1 MNVSLVTIPGDFP
14 YTLGGSAPSPTRR
27 FNRFIGLASSVL
39 ALGMVSPVQAV
50 IINTNNAAAISA
62 FQAGATIETFDSGLT
77 GLVIASYAPVNVP
90 AGSQFSSRNIND
102 PNVPFF
108 HSGGGSFINPPANLG
123 TPVGVF
129 NPDGAIGGQV
139 SSQTN
144 VIGPLEINTT
154 TAFGTGAFMEVRFVT
169 PISKFGFQLTHGS
182 VNVFIGDTN
191 NLTPISGDTSVSG
204 TIGNFI
210 GVDRGTADIGRI
222 SIFSTSSTDTFT
234 IDDLTF
240 LLGAAQPSATPEGAS
255 ALNLVFAGVFLWFAK
270 RRLATKSIP

>member
-1 MNVSLVTIPGDFP
+1 M
-14 YTLGGSAPSPTRR
+14 
-27 FNRFIGLASSVL
+27 RFIGLASSVL
-39 ALGMVSPVQAV
+39 ALGIISPAQAIV
-50 IINTNNAAAISA
+50 INTNNAAAIAA
-62 FQAGATIETFDSGLT
+62 FQAGATIENFDSGLT
-77 GLVIASYAPVNVP
+77 GLVITSYTPVNVP

-108 HSGGGSFINPPANLG
+108 HSGGGSFNNPPANLG

-129 NPDGAIGGQV
+129 NPDGAIAAEV
-139 SSQTN
+139 SSQNN

-191 NLTPISGDTSVSG
+191 NSPPGSGDTSVSG

-210 GVDRGTADIGRI
+210 GVDRGVADIGRI
-222 SIFSTSSTDTFT
+222 SIFSTTPNDTFT

-240 LLGAAQPSATPEGAS
+240 LLGTAPPTTTAPAGDS
-255 ALNLVFAGVFLWFAK
+255 ALNFVLAGFFLWFAR
-270 RRLATKSIP
+270 RRLTTKSLA